1 MFTRRLFSTHAL
13 RRRGIRRLSTAIS
26 VATLFALLAVLVSA
40 CAPAATSIP
49 STSDASTSVPVTRVA
64 EATVVLREEMLV
76 APTIIAAAQAP
87 VPGTPCCSTGGNTTV
102 NGEPYDA
109 TFFENYGTNPFIDTE
124 DDHLSTFALDV
135 DTASYTV
142 IRRFLR
148 DGNWPDKDAVR
159 VEEVVNYFDWRYA
172 DPEEGAFS
180 LHLEGAP
187 SPFGGDKYWLVKIGV
202 QGRHINTEQRQDAM
216 LTFVIDVSGSMAAEN
231 RLGMVKRALH
241 LLVNELR
248 SSDRVAIV
256 VYGSDARMVLPP
268 TRASNSETILE
279 AIDRLEPEG
288 ATNAAA
294 GLQLAYQ
301 IASEAYRE
309 GEINRLILCSDGVA
323 NVGVTGAD
331 EILATIERF
340 ARRNIALST
349 VGFGMGNFNDVMME
363 QLADKGNGNYAYVDT
378 LEEARRIFVENL
390 TGTLQTIA
398 KDAKMQVEFNP
409 QVVSRYRLLGYENRD
424 VADRDFRNDKVDAG
438 EVGAGHS
445 VTALY
450 EIKFHDSARL
460 AEQALVA
467 RIRYQDPTSGEVMEQ
482 EAALAGD
489 DFEARFEAASAHF
502 QLAAAVA
509 EYAEILRQ
517 SYWAKESRMSD
528 VQALVRR
535 LTDDLPQ
542 DEQVNDFLDLVNR
555 AAALQR

>member
-256 VYGSDARMVLPP
+256 VYGSDARMALPP

>member
-49 STSDASTSVPVTRVA
+49 STSDASTSVPVTRIA
-64 EATVVLREEMLV
+64 EATVVLREEILA

-159 VEEVVNYFDWRYA
+159 VEEVINYFDWRYA

-294 GLQLAYQ
+294 GLQMAYQ
-301 IASEAYRE
+301 VASEAYRE

-398 KDAKMQVEFNP
+398 RDAKMQVEFNP

-424 VADRDFRNDKVDAG
+424 VADQDFRNDKVDAG
-438 EVGAGHS
+438 EVGARPAVRS
-445 VTALY
+445 SN
-450 EIKFHDSARL
+450 KMPRWPARTSRRVSRRPRRCSNWPPRWPNMPRFC
-460 AEQALVA
+460 ANPTGQRKVA
-467 RIRYQDPTSGEVMEQ
+467 
-482 EAALAGD
+482 
-489 DFEARFEAASAHF
+489 
-502 QLAAAVA
+502 
-509 EYAEILRQ
+509 
-517 SYWAKESRMSD
+517 
-528 VQALVRR
+528 
-535 LTDDLPQ
+535 
-542 DEQVNDFLDLVNR
+542 
-555 AAALQR
+555 